1 MNEKNFQRGHV
12 VYRLKAYKIHFS
24 PVRNT
29 SSYHVK
35 FRRKENV
42 NEICE
47 IWKHNWD
54 LAEKKTFKITALQA
68 FDYLAIKKIYKEFS
82 YCM

>member
-1 MNEKNFQRGHV
+1 MKKISQGGHV
-12 VYRLKAYKIHFS
+12 VYRLKAYEILFS
-24 PVRNT
+24 LVCDT

-42 NEICE
+42 NEISE

-54 LAEKKTFKITALQA
+54 FVDKKTFKITALQSL
-68 FDYLAIKKIYKEFS
+68 DCLAIKKICKEYS
-82 YCM
+82 YCL

>member
-1 MNEKNFQRGHV
+1 MKKISQGGHV
-12 VYRLKAYKIHFS
+12 VYRLKAYEILFS

-35 FRRKENV
+35 FRGKENV

-54 LAEKKTFKITALQA
+54 LAEKETFKTTTLQP
-68 FDYLAIKKIYKEFS
+68 FDYLAVKKIYKEFS
-82 YCM
+82 YYM